1 MLKTTKEAA
10 GISNR
15 KLSGDV
21 NSDLLGPPGDSEI
34 ILFSESDEDEHEN
47 DHADVDAA
55 PSSLRVLRAPSAFAT
70 DDDSTLDQV

>member
-1 MLKTTKEAA
+1 LF
-10 GISNR
+10 
-15 KLSGDV
+15 GDV

-34 ILFSESDEDEHEN
+34 IPDSDEDEHEN

-55 PSSLRVLRAPSAFAT
+55 PSSLRVLRVSSAFAT